1 MVTDQLKTRA
11 RRVIEEIINQG
22 DLAIATELISPDCV
36 LHVPGGPSVP
46 RLTALR
52 DRLTVPL
59 RIFPD
64 FHAGVEDGPT
74 GNSPS
79 AGPRTRPA
87 RPPGEPDDC

>member
-1 MVTDQLKTRA
+1 MVPDQLKTRA
-11 RRVIEEIINQG
+11 RRVIEEINQG

-36 LHVPGGPSVP
+36 LHIPGGPSVS

-64 FHAGVEDGPT
+64 FHALMEAEIADAAITVSGR
-74 GNSPS
+74 S
-79 AGPRTRPA
+79 R
-87 RPPGEPDDC
+87 